1 MTKRVAFVT
10 IGQTPRSDLV
20 PEILARIGAPIEAV
34 EFGALDGMNA
44 AEIAAAAPRPG
55 EASLATRLAGGG
67 ETVVSKEWAQGRLQ
81 QIFDRIDRERF
92 DLLVLLCTGH
102 FPTLHSRTLMV
113 EAQRVVDGFV
123 DALAVD
129 GCRLGV
135 MVPLARQVDEFHVR
149 GDARRDVRLTHF
161 SPYAGDQLATA
172 SRLERATEELADSDM
187 IVMHCMGYD
196 EAMRAR
202 VAARTTRSVVLARR
216 VVAGAIAQLI

>member
-1 MTKRVAFVT
+1 MAKRIAFVT

-20 PEILARIGAPIEAV
+20 PEILERIGTPVEAV
-34 EFGALDGMNA
+34 EFGALDGMSA
-44 AEIAAAAPRPG
+44 AEIAAAAPLPG
-55 EASLATRLAGGG
+55 EGSLATRLEDGG
-67 ETVVSKEWAQGRLQ
+67 EAVVSKAWAEARLQRIFAQVDAQG
-81 QIFDRIDRERF
+81 F

-102 FPTLHSRTLMV
+102 FPTLRSRTLMI

-149 GDARRDVRLTHF
+149 GNEKRDVRLTHF
-161 SPYAGDQLATA
+161 SPYAGD
-172 SRLERATEELADSDM
+172 RLEPAIDDLADRDM

-202 VAARTTRSVVLARR
+202 VAARTARSVVLARR

>member
-1 MTKRVAFVT
+1 MAKRIAFVT
-10 IGQTPRSDLV
+10 LGQTPRSDLV
-20 PEILARIGAPIEAV
+20 PEILARIGAPVDAV
-34 EFGALDGMNA
+34 EFGALDGMSA
-44 AEIAAAAPRPG
+44 AEIAATAPRPG

-67 ETVVSKEWAQGRLQ
+67 ETVVSKQWAHGRLQ
-81 QIFDRIDRERF
+81 QVLARVDAGGF
-92 DLLVLLCTGH
+92 DLVVLLCTGH
-102 FPTLHSRTLMV
+102 FPELRSRTLMV

-123 DALAVD
+123 EALAVD

-149 GDARRDVRLTHF
+149 GNEKRDVRLTHF
-161 SPYAGDQLATA
+161 SPYAGD
-172 SRLERATEELADSDM
+172 RLEHASDELADRDM

-202 VAARTTRSVVLARR
+202 VVARTAGAVVLARR

>member
-1 MTKRVAFVT
+1 MAKRIAFVT

-20 PEILARIGAPIEAV
+20 PEILERIGTPVEAV
-34 EFGALDGMNA
+34 EFGALDGLSA
-44 AEIAAAAPRPG
+44 AEIAVAVPRQDEG
-55 EASLATRLAGGG
+55 SLATRLKDGSEA
-67 ETVVSKEWAQGRLQ
+67 VVSKEWAEARLQ
-81 QIFDRIDRERF
+81 RIFERIDAEGF

-102 FPTLHSRTLMV
+102 FPSLRSRTLMI

-135 MVPLARQVDEFHVR
+135 MVPLARQVDEFHVH

-161 SPYAGDQLATA
+161 SPYAGD
-172 SRLERATEELADSDM
+172 RLEPASDDLADRDM

-202 VAARTTRSVVLARR
+202 VAARTARSVVLARR